1 MRADSAAAE
10 GATGTDDPY
19 FTSALPDLAASPDRK
34 RSRVSWSPH
43 DSDSPASSGRAA
55 ASPHAAAGAS
65 PSQPQEATKSPQRKQ
80 PYRQSSSGPITR
92 SQGSLQQSLA
102 EHSTA
107 PGSQHSSEAARRQ
120 VNRQPGSSA
129 APIST
134 PDSMHNSSSSSSSDR
149 DVPAAGSFQSFA
161 VGRRFHPAAKVEAGQ
176 KACLQ
181 HQPGNAKDPNALMVV
196 TCEEPG
202 QVLGYLPATV
212 AAILAGFVKE
222 GAADVEVT
230 VLERPKTPKASLPI
244 IVQVGIPVLPE
255 VSVEAQRRISYRVL

>member
-1 MRADSAAAE
+1 M
-10 GATGTDDPY
+10 
-19 FTSALPDLAASPDRK
+19 
-34 RSRVSWSPH
+34 
-43 DSDSPASSGRAA
+43 
-55 ASPHAAAGAS
+55 
-65 PSQPQEATKSPQRKQ
+65 
-80 PYRQSSSGPITR
+80 
-92 SQGSLQQSLA
+92 
-102 EHSTA
+102 
-107 PGSQHSSEAARRQ
+107 
-120 VNRQPGSSA
+120 
-129 APIST
+129 
-134 PDSMHNSSSSSSSDR
+134 
-149 DVPAAGSFQSFA
+149 
-161 VGRRFHPAAKVEAGQ
+161 GRRFHPAAKVEAGQ